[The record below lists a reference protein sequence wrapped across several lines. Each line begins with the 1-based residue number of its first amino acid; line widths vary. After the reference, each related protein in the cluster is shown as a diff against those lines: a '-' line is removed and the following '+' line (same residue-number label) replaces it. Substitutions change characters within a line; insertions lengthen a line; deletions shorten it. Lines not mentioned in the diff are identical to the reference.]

1 MLTWLRR
8 QQEIRKAKNIAAS
21 AVLDYFHSVN
31 ETTPVRCKTKVL
43 HFSDSDAVV
52 RVRFGER
59 LPPERRWFRI
69 SYPTGKI
76 AEITFAEAQEF
87 GEVAWPR

>member
-1 MLTWLRR
+1 VFTWFRR
-8 QQEIRKAKNIAAS
+8 KLEIRKAKKAA
-21 AVLDYFHSVN
+21 ALAILDYFHSIN
-31 ETTPVRCKTKVL
+31 EDTPARCKAKVL

-69 SYPTGKI
+69 CHPTQEI
-76 AEITFAEAQEF
+76 EEITFDEARQF
-87 GEVAWPR
+87 GEVPWPK